1 MNFRIGLN
9 RDGST
14 NHNSVLK
21 NFSNFFSQWLMIEP
35 HSPKSFVLLMSACLP
50 RAPVAR
56 STALSICALLAFCL
70 SISALCATAEAKE
83 SRFFSTARQA
93 NNVAFSRFTAGLSL
107 ARRSDVTGEPINCTK
122 FTEGHQIVVKCG
134 EETFYEEEEKDKP
147 GSPEFFRD
155 IALCVFFVLTA
166 GTISPFL

>member
-1 MNFRIGLN
+1 
-9 RDGST
+9 
-14 NHNSVLK
+14 
-21 NFSNFFSQWLMIEP
+21 
-35 HSPKSFVLLMSACLP
+35 MSACLP

-70 SISALCATAEAKE
+70 AINALCASAEAKE
-83 SRFFSTARQA
+83 SRFFSSSRQDS
-93 NNVAFSRFTAGLSL
+93 NVAFSRFTARIGLS
-107 ARRSDVTGEPINCTK
+107 RRSDVIEESINCTK
-122 FTEGHQIVVKCG
+122 LKEGHQIVVKCG

-166 GTISPFL
+166 GTISHFVPYPTALPC